1 MSTLVSLENL
11 ASGIDLL
18 KPVGTLAQGLG
29 PCRDHCFGKISALVP
44 EGTFAQVLEILL
56 LEIVFNNE
64 FDENP

>member
-29 PCRDHCFGKISALVP
+29 PCRDHCFGKISA
-44 EGTFAQVLEILL
+44 QVLEILL

-64 FDENP
+64 FDENL